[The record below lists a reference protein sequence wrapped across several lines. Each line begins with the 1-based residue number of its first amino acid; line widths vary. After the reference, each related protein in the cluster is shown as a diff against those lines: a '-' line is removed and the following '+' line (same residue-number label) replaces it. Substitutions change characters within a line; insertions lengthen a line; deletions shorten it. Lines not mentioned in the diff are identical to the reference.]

1 MSGNFEQFI
10 RENREDFDDQTPNP
24 AVLQRITQR
33 IQPEQQAA
41 PVKKGIVVSFR
52 VLRWAAAAIIILVA
66 GAGIWLMNDAPTPAE
81 APVLAANTQATTN
94 TATETTATP
103 AQTPTATV
111 PVSTPAVAAMDE
123 QLMRRKQ
130 VLFASLN
137 NMQSPSARMEAAMRM
152 DEMKSVDHDI
162 VDALVKT
169 MNQDPNT
176 NVRLAALD
184 ALTRFH
190 KEPYVKKQLLK
201 SLSTQKDPM
210 VQIELIQLLTR
221 MRETSIVKQLEKLAN
236 DVNTMDAVKER
247 AYSGI
252 LTLGS

>member
-10 RENREDFDDQTPNP
+10 RENRADFDDQVPNP
-24 AVLQRITQR
+24 VVLQRITQR

-52 VLRWAAAAIIILVA
+52 ALRWAAAAVIILVA

-81 APVLAANTQATTN
+81 APALAANTRPITN
-94 TATETTATP
+94 TATETITTP
-103 AQTPTATV
+103 AQTTTT
-111 PVSTPAVAAMDE
+111 PVSTPAVAALDE
-123 QLMRRKQ
+123 ELIRRKQ

-137 NMQSPSARMEAAMRM
+137 NMQSPSTRMEAAMRM